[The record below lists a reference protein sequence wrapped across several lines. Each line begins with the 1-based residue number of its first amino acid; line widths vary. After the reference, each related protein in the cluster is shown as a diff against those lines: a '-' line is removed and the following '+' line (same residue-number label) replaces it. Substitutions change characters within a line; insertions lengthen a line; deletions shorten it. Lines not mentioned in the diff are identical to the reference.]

1 MTVRQLIELLQTL
14 PDNSPVFAADYEGE
28 LQPVIDAIQIG
39 YPPGHRFF
47 GRGDVE
53 IIVGGPE

>member
-1 MTVRQLIELLQTL
+1 MTVRQLVELLQSL
-14 PDNSPVFAADYEGE
+14 PDDAPVFTADYEGE

-47 GRGDVE
+47 ERGDVE
-53 IIVGGPE
+53 IIVGSPE